1 MRAAGGL
8 PRAGRGDGFP
18 ALDWFRLIAAVLVVC
33 IHTSPLTSYTPLGD
47 FWLTRV
53 LARVAVPFFLM
64 VSGHFLARNGW
75 KSLWRFLKKILLVY
89 GCAVVLYLPLN
100 WYSAGIPLA
109 QWPQALLIDGTFYH
123 LWYFPAVA
131 LGALVA
137 RQLWRLGPGW
147 ALAVAAV
154 LYLVGLGGDSYYG
167 LASQLPAL
175 KAMYGAIFSVSEY
188 TRNGLFFT
196 PLFLL
201 LGAAANDHSHPRPA
215 PWALG
220 FALSLGAM
228 TAEGLWLH
236 SLGVQ
241 RHDSMYL
248 MLPVCMVCLFS
259 LLLGENRGRN
269 RQGAQVSLLVYVL
282 HPWCIVVL
290 RAGAKLLGLEQ
301 LLIEN
306 SLGHFAGVLVLS
318 FLGAW
323 VLSLLLPGHRNPRAR
338 AWREI
343 DLEALA
349 HNAWQIREALAP
361 ECDLMAVVK
370 AEAYGHGAIPVARQ
384 LRKEGVK
391 TFGVASLEEGIA
403 LRRHGVLGEVL
414 VLGYTAPDQARQ
426 LRRWQLTQAVVDAA
440 HGEALAAQGVTLKVH
455 LALDTGMHRL
465 GIPARDHEA
474 IRRMYRL
481 PRLKI
486 TGTFSHLCV
495 SDSPAPGD
503 KEYTRR
509 QLELFY
515 QTLDWMRGHGC
526 PPGETHIQASYGIWN
541 LPPQRCTWARPGIA
555 LYGVGSDDTP
565 TRRQLDLRPV
575 LSLKARV
582 ASVRE
587 LEPGQGAGYGLAFRP
602 DTPRVLATVTIGY
615 ADGLPRSL
623 PQHGGRVLIHGKRC
637 PMVGR
642 VCMDQLLVDVTE
654 VPGVVPGD
662 LVTLI
667 GRDGRQQIRAEE
679 VAAQCGTITNEL
691 LSRLGSRLPVVEV
704 REGR

>member
-1 MRAAGGL
+1 M
-8 PRAGRGDGFP
+8 PRRRFA
-18 ALDWFRLIAAVLVVC
+18 ALDDFRLLAAALVVC
-33 IHTSPLTSYTPLGD
+33 IHTSPLTSFLPLGD

-53 LARVAVPFFLM
+53 LARVAVPFFFM
-64 VSGHFLARNGW
+64 VSGYFLAQKGW
-75 KSLWRFLKKILLVY
+75 KTMGGFLKKIVLIY
-89 GCAVVLYLPLN
+89 FGTVVLYLPLN
-100 WYSAGIPLA
+100 WYNGGMPLA
-109 QWPQALLIDGTFYH
+109 RWPRALLVDGTFYH
-123 LWYFPAVA
+123 LWYFPAVI
-131 LGALVA
+131 LGVLVA
-137 RQLWRLGPGW
+137 RQLWRLGLPWG
-147 ALAVAAV
+147 LAIAGL

-167 LASQLPAL
+167 LVAQVPAL
-175 KAMYGAIFSVSEY
+175 KGLYEGIFVLCSY
-188 TRNGLFFT
+188 TRNGLFFA

-201 LGAAANDHSHPRPA
+201 LGAAGVRFKRRTTAG
-215 PWALG
+215 LG
-220 FALSLGAM
+220 FLLSLGLM

-236 SLGVQ
+236 HLEVQ

-248 MLPVCMVCLFS
+248 MLPVCMVFLFS

-343 DLEALA
+343 DLEALV

-391 TFGVASLEEGIA
+391 AFGVASLEEGIA

-426 LRRWQLTQAVVDAA
+426 LRRWHLTQAVVDAA

-515 QTLDWMRGHGC
+515 QALDWMRGHGC

-541 LPPQRCTWARPGIA
+541 LPPQPCTWARPGIA

-565 TRRQLDLRPV
+565 TRRQLDLHPV

-587 LEPGQGAGYGLAFRP
+587 LEPGQGAGYGLVFRP

-637 PMVGR
+637 SMVGR

-654 VPGVVPGD
+654 VSGVVPGD